1 VGVAETE
8 DGSGKFASPPEK
20 SSAEAAER
28 GALVGV
34 AETEDGS
41 A

>member
-8 DGSGKFASPPEK
+8 DGSAKFALLPEK